1 MEFLSNPWY
10 KQTFGSK
17 LCRLLKLLPDSD
29 LAALVLQMYRF
40 FHNFQLKN
48 NKQKNPQLKSGKHR
62 GNWSVVHH
70 RTWLI
75 PCDDSIH
82 HMGSVMNSVQ
92 TVKKCPMWW
101 NLNSYDH
108 YLTVCK

>member
-48 NKQKNPQLKSGKHR
+48 NKQKNPQLKSGKQR
-62 GNWSVVHH
+62 K
-70 RTWLI
+70 LI
-75 PCDDSIH
+75 SRAPQNMTD
-82 HMGSVMNSVQ
+82 
-92 TVKKCPMWW
+92 PMWR
-101 NLNSYDH
+101 
-108 YLTVCK
+108 